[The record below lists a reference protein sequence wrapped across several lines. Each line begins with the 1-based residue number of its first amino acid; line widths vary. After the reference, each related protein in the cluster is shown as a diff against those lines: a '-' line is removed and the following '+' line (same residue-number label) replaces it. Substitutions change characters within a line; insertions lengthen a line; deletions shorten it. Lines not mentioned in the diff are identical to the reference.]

1 MKAIDLELEK
11 LEKRIA
17 PGYYGGG
24 GEDHHEEDHHEE
36 DHHEEDHHEEDHHE
50 EDHHAVCGGGRG

>member
-36 DHHEEDHHEEDHHE
+36 DHHEEDHH
-50 EDHHAVCGGGRG
+50 AVCGGGRG